1 VTIVSNKT
9 KQALDT
15 KSEICI
21 PIKRDTDIVLACQKG
36 RTLAAQVELSGN
48 DQVIIVIAISEVAR
62 NIFQY
67 AGHGEIVLS
76 SVQQDDR
83 QGVLVIARDK
93 GPGIADIER
102 VLQDGY
108 STGGGLGLGLSG
120 AKRLMDE
127 FDIVS
132 KVGQGTT
139 IKMKKWRK

>member
-1 VTIVSNKT
+1 MSNKT
-9 KQALDT
+9 KHALDT
-15 KSEICI
+15 KSEIRI
-21 PIKRDTDIVLACQKG
+21 PIKRDADIVLACQKG
-36 RTLAAQVELSGN
+36 RTLAVQLEFSGN

-76 SVQQDDR
+76 SVQQDGR
-83 QGVLVIARDK
+83 PGMQVVARDK
-93 GPGIADIER
+93 GPGIANIER

-120 AKRLMDE
+120 AKRMMDE

>member
-1 VTIVSNKT
+1 VSDKT
-9 KQALDT
+9 RPALDT

-21 PIKRDTDIVLACQKG
+21 PIERDTDIVLACQKG
-36 RTLAAQVELSGN
+36 RTLAAQLELSGN

-67 AGHGEIVLS
+67 AGQGEIVLS
-76 SVQQDDR
+76 SVQQDER
-83 QGVLVIARDK
+83 QGVQIVARDN

-120 AKRLMDE
+120 ARRLMDE
-127 FDIVS
+127 FEIVS

-139 IKMKKWRK
+139 VTMKKWRK